1 LVVGGSFQSI
11 DCVHFHINREE
22 VDLELLFK
30 VLLVLDRENA
40 SVCFLTEH
48 IFGLLGGITTFEECK
63 GPEDFLLF
71 VMELLW
77 GQADIERAGVQKCMA
92 VVMFSTEVQR
102 TRELGMCL
110 SCCRSRGQRHWRR

>member
-1 LVVGGSFQSI
+1 M
-11 DCVHFHINREE
+11 
-22 VDLELLFK
+22 DLELLFK

-40 SVCFLTEH
+40 SVRFLTKH

-63 GPEDFLLF
+63 GPKDFLLF
-71 VMELLW
+71 VIELLQ
-77 GQADIERAGVQKCMA
+77 GQVDIERAGVQKCMA

-110 SCCRSRGQRHWRR
+110 SCYRSRGQRH